1 MTDRRRRCLAVLAR
15 VLTIGVAVT
24 GCQVAKPH
32 EPTPSSEAA
41 KALTDL
47 RSLPSLQDTTT
58 QLQVAVSDIASV
70 AGRLLPAANFEDL
83 HGGSTGQCESPYEQT
98 EGQRYFLPDRVA
110 ANVTVSEGDWAT
122 ILQAAKVA
130 AAKLGATDIQ
140 TMHDQP
146 GNHDVGFYGPA
157 GLFIKVGYQG
167 NLGISSYTG
176 CRLPAA
182 TT

>member
-1 MTDRRRRCLAVLAR
+1 MTDRRQPRLAVLAG
-15 VLTIGVAVT
+15 VLTVALAVT
-24 GCQVAKPH
+24 GCQVSKPY

-47 RSLPSLQDTTT
+47 QSLPSLQDTTT
-58 QLQVAVSDIASV
+58 QLQVAVNDIAS
-70 AGRLLPAANFEDL
+70 AASHLIPAAHFEDL
-83 HGGSTGQCESPYEQT
+83 HGGATDQWESPYEQT
-98 EGQRYFLPDRVA
+98 DGQRYFVPDRVA
-110 ANVTVSEGDWAT
+110 ANVAVSVADWAT
-122 ILQAAKVA
+122 ILQAARAA
-130 AAKLGATDIQ
+130 AAKLDATDIQ

-157 GLFIKVGYQG
+157 ELFIKVGYQG

-182 TT
+182 TA